1 MRSVLSNVDDHRRL
15 RTEIRTQVTER
26 LLRVVQSCT
35 KVLCTAARSKEVA
48 SGPTTT
54 STTDSTHE
62 RVEGGVPLEMRWVV
76 EKVQTIMQHTARN
89 AKGDTESSPG
99 PEGVADYFR
108 KYHDKK
114 RKQEQQSLNVDFETD
129 SDDSDGPNNNP
140 PSSVQYENVET
151 KEEQEQGTLLA
162 EILRR
167 CIHFLSWPRLPVQ
180 LILLNTVDVAMR
192 ALYAQDTRREQVRPE
207 FA

>member
-1 MRSVLSNVDDHRRL
+1 M
-15 RTEIRTQVTER
+15 
-26 LLRVVQSCT
+26 VQSCT
-35 KVLCTAARSKEVA
+35 KALCTAALSKEV
-48 SGPTTT
+48 SGSTTT
-54 STTDSTHE
+54 HTKDSTTE
-62 RVEGGVPLEMRWVV
+62 VLEGIPPEMRWVV
-76 EKVQTIMQHTARN
+76 EKVQSIMQHTARN

-114 RKQEQQSLNVDFETD
+114 RKQKQQALNVDFETD
-129 SDDSDGPNNNP
+129 SDDSDGPSNNP

-180 LILLNTVDVAMR
+180 LILLNTVEVAMR
-192 ALYAQDTRREQVRPE
+192 ALYAQDTRREQVGSV